1 VSDKTWECSYE
12 RVKPDEVSVCPT
24 CKHYNKCNDKC
35 AKGHHPIRTSDG
47 WIVEDCDDY
56 EARECPDC
64 IYYVRNKPKC
74 ATGRGVLTPYHTW
87 RAERCGDYTP
97 KVAEAPEAD
106 EAKQCPDC
114 VHYVKNESMCKK
126 GLQTMTA
133 EKIGGRWDVFW
144 YAVICACYT
153 PKTAEAPEAY
163 DADEDGILEIIRA
176 KLTPEQYQ
184 GYLYGNTIR
193 HARRRNYAK
202 VMHFLYLLWEAHHD

>member
-12 RVKPDEVSVCPT
+12 RVKPDEASVCPT
-24 CKHYNKCNDKC
+24 CKHYKILGEKCQ
-35 AKGHHPIRTSDG
+35 KGLYQTRTKDG
-47 WIVEDCDDY
+47 WSVQDCDDY

-74 ATGRGVLTPYHTW
+74 ATGWGVLTPYHTW

-106 EAKQCPDC
+106 
-114 VHYVKNESMCKK
+114 
-126 GLQTMTA
+126 
-133 EKIGGRWDVFW
+133 
-144 YAVICACYT
+144 
-153 PKTAEAPEAY
+153 
-163 DADEDGILEIIRA
+163 DADEDETLEIIRA